1 VQQRFHWA
9 GRRTQKHT
17 DERREDV
24 KVKGQRIKVKG
35 ERHKG
40 KAERGE
46 VILKDMGKM

>member
-1 VQQRFHWA
+1 MGRPLKGCRSKMTVVGRQR
-9 GRRTQKHT
+9 
-17 DERREDV
+17 
-24 KVKGQRIKVKG
+24 KGQEEGRSKDKG